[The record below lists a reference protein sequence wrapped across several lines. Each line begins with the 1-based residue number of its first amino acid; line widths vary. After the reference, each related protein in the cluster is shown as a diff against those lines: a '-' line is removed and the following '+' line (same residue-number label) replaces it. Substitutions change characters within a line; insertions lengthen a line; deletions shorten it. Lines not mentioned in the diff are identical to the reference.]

1 MTDTMTPPTSVR
13 VDLDD
18 RSYDIL
24 IGNDLLATAGTH
36 IAPLV
41 KQKRAFVLT
50 DGTVGGLYAGAL
62 EDSLRSAGL
71 TMHLKA
77 VSDGEG
83 SKSWETLGGV
93 LDWLLSEGAGR
104 DDVLIALG
112 GGIVGDLTG
121 LAASLMKR
129 GMKFVQIPTTLLAQ
143 VDSSVGGKT
152 AVNASQGK
160 NLIGAFYQPQLV
172 LADTSVL
179 STLPERERLAGYAEI
194 VKYALIDDPAFF
206 DWLETNGTRVV
217 ALQLEALAHAVAV
230 SCASKARIVSQD
242 ERESGV
248 RALLNLG
255 HTFGHALEAANGFK
269 STLLHGEAVATGMAL
284 ALRYSVRL
292 GLMTGQDSIRASKL
306 LDSAGLVTHLNSLP
320 GGPYPADTLVE
331 AMKQD
336 KKVRAG
342 RVPLILARGLGRAFI
357 QPDADLSDVRE
368 FLDEELQQG

>member
-1 MTDTMTPPTSVR
+1 MADTMTSPKTVR
-13 VDLDD
+13 VELGD

-24 IGNDLLATAGTH
+24 IGDGLLAEAGRH
-36 IAPLV
+36 LSALV
-41 KQKRAFVLT
+41 KQPRVFVLT
-50 DGTVGGLYAGAL
+50 DGTVGGLYAGAM
-62 EDSLRSAGL
+62 ENSLRAAGL
-71 TMHLKA
+71 TLHLKA

-83 SKSWETLGGV
+83 SKSWATLGEV
-93 LDWLLSEGAGR
+93 LEWLLDEGAGR
-104 DDVLIALG
+104 DDVLVGLG
-112 GGIVGDLTG
+112 GGIVGDLAG

-129 GMKFVQIPTTLLAQ
+129 GMTFVQVPTTILAQ

-152 AVNASQGK
+152 AVNFRQGK
-160 NLIGAFYQPQLV
+160 NLVGAFYQPRLV

-206 DWLETNGTRVV
+206 DWLEQNGSRVI
-217 ALQLEALAHAVAV
+217 ALEPEALAHAVAV

-255 HTFGHALEAANGFK
+255 HTFGHALEAANGFRP
-269 STLLHGEAVATGMAL
+269 SLLHGEGVAAGMAL
-284 ALRYSVRL
+284 ALRYSVRQ
-292 GLMTGQDSIRASKL
+292 GLMNGQDAERAARL
-306 LDSAGLVTHLNSLP
+306 LESAGLATQLKQLP
-320 GGPYPADTLVE
+320 GGPYPADTLTE

-357 QPDADLSDVRE
+357 QPDADLLDVRD
-368 FLDEELQQG
+368 FLNTELQQG

>member
-1 MTDTMTPPTSVR
+1 MADTMSEQKSVR
-13 VDLDD
+13 VALGD

-24 IGNDLLATAGTH
+24 IGARLLAEAGRH

-41 KQKRAFVLT
+41 KQPRAFVLS
-50 DGTVGGLYAGAL
+50 DETVAARYAGAL
-62 EDSLRSAGL
+62 EESLGASGL
-71 TMHLKA
+71 SMKLKT
-77 VSDGEG
+77 VPPGER

-93 LDWLLSEGAGR
+93 LDWLLEAGAGR

-121 LAASLMKR
+121 VAASLMKR
-129 GMKFVQIPTTLLAQ
+129 GMGFVQIPTTLLAQ

-152 AVNASQGK
+152 AVNARQGK
-160 NLIGAFYQPQLV
+160 NLIGAFYQPRLV

-206 DWLETNGTRVV
+206 DWLEQHGRDVV
-217 ALQLEALAHAVAV
+217 ALETEALAHAVAV
-230 SCASKARIVSQD
+230 SCAAKARIVSQD
-242 ERESGV
+242 ETEAGV

-269 STLLHGEAVATGMAL
+269 SSLLHGEAVAAGMAL
-284 ALRYSVRL
+284 ALRYSVRQ
-292 GLMTGQDSIRASKL
+292 GLMNGQDAARAAHL
-306 LDSAGLVTHLNSLP
+306 LETAGLVTHLKRLP
-320 GGPYPADTLVE
+320 GGPYPADTLTE

-336 KKVRAG
+336 KKARAG

-368 FLDEELQQG
+368 FLNEELQQG

>member
-1 MTDTMTPPTSVR
+1 MADTVPAPKSVR
-13 VDLDD
+13 VELGE

-24 IGNDLLATAGTH
+24 IGNDLLAEAGRH
-36 IAPLV
+36 IAPLA
-41 KQKRAFVLT
+41 KQPRVFVLT

-62 EDSLRSAGL
+62 EDSLRAAGL
-71 TMHLKA
+71 TQRLKA

-83 SKSWETLGGV
+83 SKSWDTLGEV
-93 LDWLLSEGAGR
+93 LGWLLDESAGR
-104 DDVLIALG
+104 DDVLVALG

-129 GMKFVQIPTTLLAQ
+129 GMKFVQVPTTLLAQ

-152 AVNASQGK
+152 AVNARQGK

-172 LADTSVL
+172 LADTAVL
-179 STLPERERLAGYAEI
+179 ATLPDRERLAGYAEI

-206 DWLETNGTRVV
+206 DWLEQNGKRVV
-217 ALQLEALAHAVAV
+217 ALEPEALAHAVAV
-230 SCASKARIVSQD
+230 SCAAKARIVSQD
-242 ERESGV
+242 ETESGV

-269 STLLHGEAVATGMAL
+269 PSLLHGEGVAAGMAL
-284 ALRYSVRL
+284 ALRYSVRQ
-292 GLMTGQDSIRASKL
+292 GLMNGQDAERAARL
-306 LDSAGLVTHLNSLP
+306 LETAGLVTQLKRLP
-320 GGPYPADTLVE
+320 GGPYPADTLTE

-336 KKVRAG
+336 KKARAG

-357 QPDADLSDVRE
+357 QPDADLSDVRD
-368 FLDEELQQG
+368 FLNEELQQG